1 MQIVLISIFSVSTF
15 PGDVSRAHS
24 QGLSLSLFFPSSLPV
39 VMQKYYWDN
48 CEKGWKH
55 DYCWRHLRLLTWH
68 SLHRT
73 HRNRTSFA
81 AWARPC
87 SSSRIRLGLWRWW
100 WWWWCRSSTWTW
112 RFWWPWWKAQQTKE
126 SSAFA
131 KKSGKKLQQ
140 AFNSQ
145 LWRKQDQSVAKLWK
159 CCCQP
164 SSSAVTAKGQSFSHR
179 RFLHHQLLINNFW
192 VGIFISQSHINEVS
206 KALNKSLSYWQG
218 WQWSDLGR
226 MIKIST

>member
-15 PGDVSRAHS
+15 PGDVSRNHS

-48 CEKGWKH
+48 CEKGLKH
-55 DYCWRHLRLLTWH
+55 DYCWRHLRLLTLH
-68 SLHRT
+68 SLHKIR
-73 HRNRTSFA
+73 RNRTSFA

-87 SSSRIRLGLWRWW
+87 SSSRIRLRLWRWW

-131 KKSGKKLQQ
+131 KKVAKNYKKLLTRSCEE
-140 AFNSQ
+140 NKINLSPNCE
-145 LWRKQDQSVAKLWK
+145 SVVANV
-159 CCCQP
+159 P
-164 SSSAVTAKGQSFSHR
+164 S
-179 RFLHHQLLINNFW
+179 LL
-192 VGIFISQSHINEVS
+192 S
-206 KALNKSLSYWQG
+206 KAFLYVAFYITNY
-218 WQWSDLGR
+218 
-226 MIKIST
+226 